1 MKYTDKIFYGLLSLL
16 VFISCQPDDP
26 GNKKPPVSGSNKTN
40 EWIESVM
47 RQYYLWNEEIPD
59 ELDYSLDPEMFFESM
74 LSLQDGKPR
83 GTTFAHRYYSYIEKK
98 TTDTKAI
105 GDDDDMYGFDFT
117 LYTLVD
123 NNNNPTGEAMA
134 RILYVLPSSPASEAG
149 LQRDDWITAINGK
162 KLTSSMYMS
171 LINGSSI
178 SLTVAKRRQD
188 DRQMVSERT
197 VKLPASR
204 KVDNNP
210 LLHHSVL
217 TKGSKKIGYL
227 VYNHFSS
234 GPGDDNKDQSYDDRM
249 RQIFAEFKSQQV
261 NEFVLD
267 LRYNGGGLVTCAQLI
282 TTMLAPANALG
293 DVFCHMIDNQ
303 KRKSTYLLDKN
314 IIKNGAN
321 LDLKRLYVLVT
332 NSTASASE
340 AVINCLIPYMGRE
353 NITLIGMQTEGKTVG
368 SNTFGRDEDYDWI
381 LHPITVHIYNKDG
394 HADYADGFTPDIPF
408 NELDGME
415 GFVELKELGDE
426 NDPAL
431 AIALGQITGTP
442 RSSFHSAPA
451 TKSGSGLIPVY
462 SSLQHRRGGLIVPKE
477 K

>member
-1 MKYTDKIFYGLLSLL
+1 
-16 VFISCQPDDP
+16 
-26 GNKKPPVSGSNKTN
+26 
-40 EWIESVM
+40 
-47 RQYYLWNEEIPD
+47 
-59 ELDYSLDPEMFFESM
+59 
-74 LSLQDGKPR
+74 
-83 GTTFAHRYYSYIEKK
+83 
-98 TTDTKAI
+98 
-105 GDDDDMYGFDFT
+105 
-117 LYTLVD
+117 
-123 NNNNPTGEAMA
+123 
-134 RILYVLPSSPASEAG
+134 
-149 LQRDDWITAINGK
+149 
-162 KLTSSMYMS
+162 MYMS

-477 K
+477 QEEDK